1 MRKCIHYWT
10 PNTSIEFLYFP
21 WKKKSNH
28 KEVTILALLFS
39 PKPKEYLYSHKRK
52 SNWVA
57 SEAHLPTPHHTQLL
71 SWPSVLSKKHEKE
84 TTEMNSHE
92 ILRRKLTLI
101 LMNANDPHLNL
112 RAGVVL
118 SSVRFITQS
127 CPTLCDPWTA
137 AHQASLSIT
146 NSRSLP
152 RLKSIDLVMPSNLL
166 SSVVSFFSHLQSFSA
181 SRSFPMSQPFASGGQ
196 SFEVSALTS
205 VLPMNTQ
212 DWSPLAW
219 TGWISLQSKG
229 LPRVFSN
236 TTVQKHQFFG
246 AQLSL

>member
-39 PKPKEYLYSHKRK
+39 PKPEEYLYSHKRK

-118 SSVRFITQS
+118 SSVRFSCSVMSDSLWPHGPQHTRPPCPSPTPGVYPDSSPLIWWCHPTS
-127 CPTLCDPWTA
+127 CP
-137 AHQASLSIT
+137 
-146 NSRSLP
+146 
-152 RLKSIDLVMPSNLL
+152 L
-166 SSVVSFFSHLQSFSA
+166 SSPSSPIFNLSQHQGLFQWVNSLHQVAKVLKFQLQHQSF
-181 SRSFPMSQPFASGGQ
+181 Q
-196 SFEVSALTS
+196 
-205 VLPMNTQ
+205 
-212 DWSPLAW
+212 W
-219 TGWISLQSKG
+219 T
-229 LPRVFSN
+229 PR
-236 TTVQKHQFFG
+236 TD
-246 AQLSL
+246 LL